1 MRSRFFLSFVERT
14 RRQWLQMVRGIR
26 VSNLN
31 AARITRRC
39 IVQLPILRVRVIVS
53 CQMRSGLTIKDA
65 AMVNQ
70 KAISVKLDVDTLLQL
85 DRECD
90 LGYMKRNRIINEAV
104 RMYLDA
110 KDTKRRW
117 RLAQSIE
124 EKAAEYAQF
133 NLRWFSHL

>member
-1 MRSRFFLSFVERT
+1 
-14 RRQWLQMVRGIR
+14 
-26 VSNLN
+26 
-31 AARITRRC
+31 
-39 IVQLPILRVRVIVS
+39 
-53 CQMRSGLTIKDA
+53 
-65 AMVNQ
+65 MVNQ
-70 KAISVKLDVDTLLQL
+70 KAISVKLDVDTLQQL
-85 DRECD
+85 DIECG

-117 RLAQSIE
+117 SLTSSIV

>member
-1 MRSRFFLSFVERT
+1 
-14 RRQWLQMVRGIR
+14 
-26 VSNLN
+26 
-31 AARITRRC
+31 
-39 IVQLPILRVRVIVS
+39 
-53 CQMRSGLTIKDA
+53 
-65 AMVNQ
+65 MVNQ

-85 DRECD
+85 DKECN

-117 RLAQSIE
+117 NLTSSIA
-124 EKAAEYAQF
+124 EKAGEYAQF